1 MAAKPKRF
9 KRRLFGYQRAAVDA
23 HLDRLTDTIDALEQ
37 QTAEGRVA
45 DHDELV
51 LRATRLSV
59 AAVMEQAEAEA
70 EEIRQLARD
79 AAATVLGDAASAEID
94 RPSDP

>member
-59 AAVMEQAEAEA
+59 AAIMEQAEADA
-70 EEIRQLARD
+70 EEIRQSAQTEAAILLAGTESADLDHPPD
-79 AAATVLGDAASAEID
+79 A
-94 RPSDP
+94 

>member
-1 MAAKPKRF
+1 MVGKRKRF
-9 KRRLFGYQRAAVDA
+9 KRRLFGYRRSAVDA
-23 HLDRLTDTIDALEQ
+23 RLDDLAATIEALERQ
-37 QTAEGRVA
+37 CAA
-45 DHDELV
+45 APDHDDLV

-59 AAVMEQAEAEA
+59 AAVMEQAEADA

-94 RPSDP
+94 RPTDP